1 MFAWVC
7 AGLRPN
13 KQSFASDRPSCMGGT
28 LLSSLG
34 VWGGWVMHPCQGA
47 GEFGC
52 LGEEHH
58 APSGHGC
65 EGRTIV
71 GWFKEET
78 GQRMELLQFWRI
90 YRSAKFLVSRLCVP
104 HMGFFTFNHGK
115 WKLYFD
121 VFCYVDPWHAR
132 TSGPDMRNFSEL
144 FGTEMGRR
152 AQPITE
158 RQVRVKWRVQFN
170 NRNTMRW
177 EMFRFRCRFKR
188 WYTHCVESPDWFL
201 LLYIYNG
208 T

>member
-1 MFAWVC
+1 
-7 AGLRPN
+7 
-13 KQSFASDRPSCMGGT
+13 MGYARDWGPT
-28 LLSSLG
+28 NSPLPVTG
-34 VWGGWVMHPCQGA
+34 RVVWGAPCWA
-47 GEFGC
+47 VWEF
-52 LGEEHH
+52 
-58 APSGHGC
+58 
-65 EGRTIV
+65 EGV
-71 GWFKEET
+71 GWCILVRVQANLAASGKNTMPQADTDVKVEPLL
-78 GQRMELLQFWRI
+78 GDSKRRPGRRMELLQFWRI

-104 HMGFFTFNHGK
+104 HMGFFTFKHGK

-177 EMFRFRCRFKR
+177 EMFHFRCRFKR
-188 WYTHCVESPDWFL
+188 
-201 LLYIYNG
+201 
-208 T
+208 